1 MRAIIYCQE
10 INTGMN
16 KLNDII
22 HNYAKINIE
31 TTNIKRITKT
41 SVFIVFKNGDEWTV
55 AIANDGSRGRAC
67 NIAYIDRN
75 INEEIVQTIIMPTIK
90 AYPYQAY
97 QYYN

>member
-1 MRAIIYCQE
+1 MKAIIYCQE

-16 KLNDII
+16 KLNDIVK
-22 HNYAKINIE
+22 NYERINIE
-31 TTNIKRITKT
+31 TTNIKRITKH
-41 SVFIVFKNGDEWTV
+41 SAFIVFKNGDEWTV
-55 AIANDGSRGRAC
+55 TIANDGSRGRAC

-75 INEEIVQTIIMPTIK
+75 IDEEIVQTIIMPAIK

>member
-22 HNYAKINIE
+22 KNYERINIE

-41 SVFIVFKNGDEWTV
+41 SVFKNGDEWTV
-55 AIANDGSRGRAC
+55 TIANDGSRGRAC

-75 INEEIVQTIIMPTIK
+75 IDEEIVQTIIMPTIK

>member
-22 HNYAKINIE
+22 KNYERINIE

-41 SVFIVFKNGDEWTV
+41 SAFIVFKNGDEWTV
-55 AIANDGSRGRAC
+55 AIANDGSRGCAC

-90 AYPYQAY
+90 ALPYGAY
-97 QYYN
+97 NFY

>member
-22 HNYAKINIE
+22 KNYERINIE
-31 TTNIKRITKT
+31 TAITKC
-41 SVFIVFKNGDEWTV
+41 SHNSAFVVFKNDDEWTV

-67 NIAYIDRN
+67 NIAYIDKN
-75 INEEIVQTIIMPTIK
+75 IDEEVVQTIIMPTIK
-90 AYPYQAY
+90 ALPYRAY
-97 QYYN
+97 NFY